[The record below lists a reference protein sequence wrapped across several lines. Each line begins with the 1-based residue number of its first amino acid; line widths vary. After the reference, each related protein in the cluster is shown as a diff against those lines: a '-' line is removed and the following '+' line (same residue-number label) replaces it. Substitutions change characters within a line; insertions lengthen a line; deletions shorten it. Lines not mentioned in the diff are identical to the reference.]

1 MLGRIVN
8 DHTSMKTR
16 FQRRLVGLVAAMVLM
31 GLGIAFLTIR
41 AHRQTSD
48 LRNQLSQVV
57 SESFR
62 TADQFRVLLRQLNNS
77 LYYYGQSNITV
88 NLPAFGQAS
97 HELDVWI
104 DQQKPKLTTE
114 KEKAIMRQI
123 DEAYDGYR
131 RTANELLAHLQAMGK
146 GTATVDHYTTV
157 QKESQHLFDLVEE
170 LARAHLTSRD
180 RLLSQANH
188 ALTQMRILVL
198 SSLGLLFLF
207 ALALGVVIYRDMI
220 MPLRVKL
227 VESESL
233 RERQE
238 KLASLGVLAAGVA
251 HEIRNPLT
259 AIKAALFIQQKKFQP
274 GSQEAADAKVIDR
287 EIFRLERIVND
298 FLLFARPSESHLAQ
312 MTADASLREV
322 QALLAPQLAKASI
335 QLVVED
341 APPLPV
347 TADEEQI
354 KQVLIN
360 LVRNAADAIGENGVV
375 KLRGRS
381 GEKIIDGKKIR
392 VAILEVEDNGKGIPL
407 EVQKRLF
414 DPFFTTKETGTG
426 LGLSI
431 AARIVHGHGG
441 LLEYQTAPGL
451 GTTFSIVLP
460 LAGKD
465 SP

>member
-1 MLGRIVN
+1 
-8 DHTSMKTR
+8 
-16 FQRRLVGLVAAMVLM
+16 MVLM
-31 GLGIAFLTIR
+31 GLGIAFLTTR
-41 AHRQTSD
+41 AQRQTSD
-48 LRNQLSQVV
+48 LRKQLSQVE

-77 LYYYGQSNITV
+77 LYHYGRSNIAV

-97 HELDVWI
+97 HELDLWI
-104 DQQKPKLTTE
+104 DEQKPKLATE
-114 KEKAIMRQI
+114 KEKAIMHQI
-123 DEAYDGYR
+123 DGAYDGYR
-131 RTANELLAHLQAMGK
+131 RTADELLAHLQAIGEV
-146 GTATVDHYTTV
+146 TATVDHYTAV
-157 QKESQHLFDLVEE
+157 QRESQHLFDLVEE
-170 LARAHLTSRD
+170 LARAHLASRD
-180 RLLSQANH
+180 QLLSQANH
-188 ALTQMRILVL
+188 ALTEMRLLVL

-207 ALALGVVIYRDMI
+207 ASALGVVIYRDMI
-220 MPLRVKL
+220 VPLRVKL

-259 AIKAALFIQQKKFQP
+259 AIKAALFIQQKKFQA
-274 GSQEAADAKVIDR
+274 GSQEASDAKVIDR
-287 EIFRLERIVND
+287 EILRLERIVND
-298 FLLFARPSESHLAQ
+298 FLLFARPSDSHLAP
-312 MTADASLREV
+312 MTADAPLREV
-322 QALLAPQLAKASI
+322 QTLLAPQLAKASI
-335 QLVVED
+335 QLVLEN
-341 APPLPV
+341 APPLRL
-347 TADEEQI
+347 TADAEQI

-360 LVRNAADAIGENGVV
+360 LVQNAADAIGGNGVV
-375 KLRGRS
+375 KLCGRS
-381 GEKIIDGKKIR
+381 GKKIIDGKETP

-431 AARIVHGHGG
+431 AARIVHSHGG

-460 LAGKD
+460 LAVGNSPQRAED
-465 SP
+465 SR